1 MSHVP
6 LERQLA
12 AVRDEISKRR
22 RVYPRWVADGR
33 MSQDQADRRLE
44 EMAAV
49 RTTLEGLL
57 AEQKAKTTPQL
68 F

>member
-1 MSHVP
+1 MSEVP

-49 RTTLEGLL
+49 RSTLERLL
-57 AEQKAKTTPQL
+57 AEQKSKTTPQL